1 MLLRQWPSF
10 IYSLYKTLYTWFCVG
25 CCPALYS
32 IISQCSKSQPSTP
45 PPTHTHILAELR
57 MGGDQCLGRGRI
69 SLDYVTSSGRPL
81 KLFPPLLRE
90 GEKKRP
96 FHYWD
101 CHSQFRLTVS
111 MHKASWI
118 PPTSPAL
125 THTSNCPQT
134 HTPTDTHQTPPHP
147 PLPLQQVA
155 VVTVWLDH
163 QSWPLTTV
171 FLSTWTGRSQLA
183 LSYRCPPDPALCMCV
198 CL

>member
-1 MLLRQWPSF
+1 MGKAKFPNLLQGSNPHNS
-10 IYSLYKTLYTWFCVG
+10 
-25 CCPALYS
+25 
-32 IISQCSKSQPSTP
+32 SQCYCDNGHLQPHP
-45 PPTHTHILAELR
+45 PHPPTHTHILAELR